1 MPTKHSK
8 KYLHFLNLKK
18 AGADIQLLKNLTK
31 RQRKRAMQANVDD
44 MSENYTQKQDTK
56 GNVVIN
62 KHHNYKKI

>member
-44 MSENYTQKQDTK
+44 MSENYT
-56 GNVVIN
+56 
-62 KHHNYKKI
+62 